1 MSAGCRL
8 SATRAAFHGVWRR
21 FGDTN
26 PEDQDGY
33 RFRPTRTA
41 FRRPSGVHLPC
52 LAPTEVGGRPPL
64 RFPAPSKTCHRSPAS
79 QRRAPDPKVRGRL
92 VPPCCLSWAFVPYDT
107 ISDRRTRFLLAADP
121 SAAACHVRG
130 LGTSFAASTTDP
142 PGARGAGASM
152 GFALQGVPLVRERC
166 PSRSPCPPDVTGRL
180 SPSRGRKNRA
190 AAFRALFSRR
200 VRAVAGLPKETGRRC
215 LLELH
220 PSRVFSPSARAIACS
235 RGAGPH
241 VLGGDDVPTHL
252 DPRASR
258 IEWIGLVRFRT
269 AYSLEVSHL
278 STVTSLRS
286 SSRGAGSWFH
296 LTQEGAP
303 CGATPTA
310 I

>member
-1 MSAGCRL
+1 M
-8 SATRAAFHGVWRR
+8 
-21 FGDTN
+21 
-26 PEDQDGY
+26 
-33 RFRPTRTA
+33 
-41 FRRPSGVHLPC
+41 
-52 LAPTEVGGRPPL
+52 

-79 QRRAPDPKVRGRL
+79 QRRAPGPEGPR
-92 VPPCCLSWAFVPYDT
+92 S
-107 ISDRRTRFLLAADP
+107 TRPAMLPLLGFRALRHDLGPADP
-121 SAAACHVRG
+121 LSLAVDPSTTACHVRG
-130 LGTSFAASTTDP
+130 LITSFAASTTDP

-166 PSRSPCPPDVTGRL
+166 SSRSPCPPDVAGQL

-190 AAFRALFSRR
+190 AAFRALFPRR
-200 VRAVAGLPKETGRRC
+200 ARAVTGIPKETGRRC

-235 RGAGPH
+235 RDAGPH

-258 IEWIGLVRFRT
+258 IEWIGLIRFRT

-278 STVTSLRS
+278 ATVTSLRS

-296 LTQEGAP
+296 LTQEATP

>member
-1 MSAGCRL
+1 L
-8 SATRAAFHGVWRR
+8 PDAASRR
-21 FGDTN
+21 PVQPLVELARRSGDAS
-26 PEDQDGY
+26 PEDQGGY
-33 RFRPTRTA
+33 W
-41 FRRPSGVHLPC
+41 
-52 LAPTEVGGRPPL
+52 
-64 RFPAPSKTCHRSPAS
+64 FP
-79 QRRAPDPKVRGRL
+79 PDPYGVSTPFGWSSSAPHPGRSRGSA
-92 VPPCCLSWAFVPYDT
+92 PHALSCSFEDVSSQPRIAASRPGPEGPR
-107 ISDRRTRFLLAADP
+107 STRPAMLPLLGFRALRHDLGPADP
-121 SAAACHVRG
+121 LSLAVDPSTTACHVRG
-130 LGTSFAASTTDP
+130 LSTSFAASTTDP

-152 GFALQGVPLVRERC
+152 GFALQGVPLVRERRS
-166 PSRSPCPPDVTGRL
+166 SRSPCPPDVAGQL

-190 AAFRALFSRR
+190 AAFRALFPRR
-200 VRAVAGLPKETGRRC
+200 VRAVTGIPKETGRRC

-235 RGAGPH
+235 RDAGPH

-278 STVTSLRS
+278 ATVTSLRS

-296 LTQEGAP
+296 LTQEATP
-303 CGATPTA
+303 CGATTTA